1 MIVPAAPGAP
11 QSTPPPP
18 AVPSGNRLATAT
30 STSHAQPSAGAT
42 AAAAFYAAKPV
53 KKKKSKTGLI
63 VGLSVGACAVA
74 AGIYFWPT
82 LMQKFKHE
90 DQAAVLAEQ
99 AATNQPPPPPPPLT
113 TEEILEKVGDAYK
126 GMTDYAAKA
135 RTDCSIDMS
144 GLVPGKATVN
154 LTTTSSLQLGRTN
167 YYRLEWEQTTS
178 GKTTKGA
185 AWSAGK
191 GNYVGYGP
199 YPPSKVKTREDAFL
213 PASSAYFLLSDAIAQ
228 LFYSQT
234 NDLAAESKEFTKT
247 NAPGV
252 NGQDCYVLTG
262 EANHQSVLAWVNKN
276 TFLIA
281 QIQVNLGGTFPPEE
295 LKKLPSA
302 QRNAMMAM
310 SKLKGS
316 ITETYDNIETNRNLL
331 ASAFESPYQPSA
343 SANANTQQM
352 QSQRPTSMA
361 GQLTNPRRQ
370 RGGQ

>member
-1 MIVPAAPGAP
+1 MIVPAAPDAP
-11 QSTPPPP
+11 SSAPPPP
-18 AVPSGNRLATAT
+18 PVPGGTRLATAT
-30 STSHAQPSAGAT
+30 STSHTQPSPGAT
-42 AAAAFYAAKPV
+42 AAASFYAAKPI
-53 KKKKSKTGLI
+53 KKKKPKTGLI

-90 DQAAVLAEQ
+90 DQAAVLAAE

-135 RTDCSIDMS
+135 RTECSIDMS
-144 GLVPGKATVN
+144 ALIPGKGSIN

-167 YYRLEWEQTTS
+167 YYRLEWEQS
-178 GKTTKGA
+178 IGGKITKGA

-191 GNYVGYGP
+191 GNFVGYGP
-199 YPPSKVKTREDAFL
+199 YPPSKVKTREDALL
-213 PASSAYFLLSDAIAQ
+213 PASTGFYVLSGIVAE
-228 LFYSQT
+228 LFFSET
-234 NDLAAESKEFTKT
+234 NDLAAQSKEFTKT
-247 NAPGV
+247 NAPSV
-252 NGQDCYVLTG
+252 NGQDYYALTG
-262 EANHQSVLAWVNKN
+262 EANHQTVLVWVNKN

-281 QIQVNLGGTFPPEE
+281 EIQVVLGGTIPPEE
-295 LKKLPSA
+295 LKKYPSA

-316 ITETYDNIETNRNLL
+316 ITETYDNIQTNRNLL

-343 SANANTQQM
+343 NPNGQQM

-361 GQLTNPRRQ
+361 GQLTNPGRRQ